1 MTESPVE
8 VLPPCMDLNA
18 TVSELAPRLL
28 RYCLGRSGSP
38 DLAEDA
44 AQDALSVLVQRC
56 RSGNPPD
63 HAEAFV
69 FTVAR
74 RRLARRQ
81 WQSRWLEPLDVL
93 LGRPSSRADPER
105 LTAGRATLGITRAGL
120 SRLKPKLREALLLV
134 AVGEMSIT
142 DASKVLG
149 VSNSA
154 VKMRVSRA
162 RQQLQVY
169 LAAQE
174 PSVAAEGTAAE
185 TAEEVE
191 SYDHAA
197 T

>member
-1 MTESPVE
+1 
-8 VLPPCMDLNA
+8 MDLNA
-18 TVSELAPRLL
+18 IVSELAPRLL

-38 DLAEDA
+38 ELAEDV

-56 RSGNPPD
+56 RAGNPPD

-74 RRLARRQ
+74 RRLARRL

-93 LGRPSSRADPER
+93 LGRQSGGADPER
-105 LTAGRATLGITRAGL
+105 FTAGRAQLGLTLKGL

-134 AVGEMSIT
+134 AVGDMST
-142 DASKVLG
+142 ADAARVLG
-149 VSNSA
+149 ISSSA
-154 VKMRVSRA
+154 LKMRVSRA
-162 RQQLQVY
+162 RQQLQVH
-169 LAAQE
+169 LAE
-174 PSVAAEGTAAE
+174 HDPSVAT
-185 TAEEVE
+185 EEME